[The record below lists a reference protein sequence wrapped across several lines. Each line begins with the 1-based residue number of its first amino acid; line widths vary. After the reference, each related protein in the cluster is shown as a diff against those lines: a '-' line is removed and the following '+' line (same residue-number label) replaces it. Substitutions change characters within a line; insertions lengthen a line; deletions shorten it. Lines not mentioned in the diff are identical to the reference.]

1 MINAVILNYVTF
13 VYFASFML
21 YLLMMVM
28 GKEVFGRL
36 ATVVTSLGLL
46 GHTTAIIL
54 RWIESYQLGIGHA

>member
-28 GKEVFGRL
+28 GK
-36 ATVVTSLGLL
+36 
-46 GHTTAIIL
+46 
-54 RWIESYQLGIGHA
+54 